1 LYGRELDTSL
11 DLVTQPVWDGM
22 EETEVPY
29 SECLRLSLR
38 EAHDHARAALEA
50 SHDKRKL
57 HYDKRRRSVSYVIGD
72 LVRVRTHPKSDAL
85 ANFTAKLAPL
95 YSGPYRV
102 TQVLSTVNYRLAK
115 LDTGEDAGVFHVV
128 NMQPFHT
135 WDSCGSNM
143 MSVPQDA
150 SETPYDA
157 FEDFQQTTQLNGDVS
172 QETCAALP
180 DVTIGDFD
188 VFTENAHD
196 VTREHPSRSHISD
209 TDIRESTGI
218 QPSLTLNLSRRA
230 LVTV

>member
-1 LYGRELDTSL
+1 MTLYGRELDTSL

-29 SECLRLSLR
+29 SERLRLR
-38 EAHDHARAALEA
+38 EAHDHAKAALEA

-57 HYDKRRRSVSYVIGD
+57 HYDKRHRSVSYDIGD

-102 TQVLSTVNYRLAK
+102 TQVLSSVNYRLAK

-135 WDSCGSNM
+135 WNSCGSNM
-143 MSVPQDA
+143 MSVSLDA
-150 SETPYDA
+150 AEPPYDA
-157 FEDFQQTTQLNGDVS
+157 FEDCQQTTQLNGDIS
-172 QETCAALP
+172 QGTCVALP
-180 DVTIGDFD
+180 DETLVVGDD
-188 VFTENAHD
+188 FTENVHN
-196 VTREHPSRSHISD
+196 VTRGYTS
-209 TDIRESTGI
+209 
-218 QPSLTLNLSRRA
+218 
-230 LVTV
+230 